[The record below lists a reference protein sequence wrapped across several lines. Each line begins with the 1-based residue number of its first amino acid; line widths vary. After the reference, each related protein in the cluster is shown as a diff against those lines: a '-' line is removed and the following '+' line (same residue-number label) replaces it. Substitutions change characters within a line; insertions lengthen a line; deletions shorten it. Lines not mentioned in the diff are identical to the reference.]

1 MKIKTIIVFIVVIVI
16 NIFYS
21 NINIVQAD
29 SGVSGII
36 SSGDNFIKAGKNEND
51 VVDTTKMQSTSKEIV
66 NILIVIGMC
75 VAVVTIAVLGI
86 KFMLGSIEEKAQI
99 KESLVPFIIG
109 CIVVFGA
116 FGIWE
121 IFITIG
127 KRLG

>member
-29 SGVSGII
+29 SGVSGIN
-36 SSGDNFIKAGKNEND
+36 SSGDNCIKAGKNEKD